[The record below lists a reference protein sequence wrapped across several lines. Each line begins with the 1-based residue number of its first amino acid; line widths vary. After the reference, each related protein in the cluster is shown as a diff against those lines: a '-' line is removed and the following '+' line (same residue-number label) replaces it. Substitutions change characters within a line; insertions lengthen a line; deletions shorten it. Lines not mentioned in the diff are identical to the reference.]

1 MTPAPAVEVRALRKA
16 YGQKKAVDGLDL
28 VVESGEIL
36 AVLGPNGAGKTTTV
50 EILEGFRRRDSGDVR
65 VLGEDP
71 ATAGRAWRSRLGVVL
86 QSTNDLAEATV
97 GELVHHFARY
107 YPDPRDADQVIDAVG
122 LREKV
127 GTRSR
132 QLSGGQRRR
141 LDVALGIVG
150 RPELVFLDE
159 PTTGFDP
166 QARRSFWDLIAQLRE
181 DGTTI
186 LLTTHYLEEAEHL
199 ADRVVVVNE
208 GKVVA
213 QGAPAELGGRTARQ
227 ALVRWTAPDGPHEE
241 RTDTPTALVRTL
253 AETYGEVP
261 ALQVLRPTLEDV
273 YLGLIGRTAQETD
286 ERIGEP
292 SDGAITDHPARVPAR
307 AARSTT
313 EDAR

>member
-1 MTPAPAVEVRALRKA
+1 MTSAPAVEVSALRKA

-28 VVESGEIL
+28 VVDRGEVV

-50 EILEGFRRRDSGDVR
+50 EILEGFRARDGGDVR

-71 ATAGRAWRSRLGVVL
+71 AHAGRDWRSRIGVVL
-86 QSTNDLAEATV
+86 QGTDDLAEATV

-107 YPDPRDADQVIDAVG
+107 YPDPRDPEAVIDAVG

-127 GTRSR
+127 RTRTR

-166 QARRSFWDLIAQLRE
+166 QARRDFWDLIAGLRD

-186 LLTTHYLEEAEHL
+186 LLTTHYLDEAEHL
-199 ADRVVVVNE
+199 ADRVVVVNA
-208 GKVVA
+208 GRVVA
-213 QGAPAELGGRTARQ
+213 QGTPADLGGRAARQ
-227 ALVRWTAPDGPHEE
+227 AVVRWTGDDGPREE
-241 RTDTPTALVRTL
+241 RTDTPTALVREL
-253 AETYGEVP
+253 AERYGEVP
-261 ALQVLRPTLEDV
+261 GLQVLRPSLEDV
-273 YLGLIGRTAQETD
+273 YLSLIG
-286 ERIGEP
+286 
-292 SDGAITDHPARVPAR
+292 GATPVPVAPAR
-307 AARSTT
+307 T
-313 EDAR
+313 EALR